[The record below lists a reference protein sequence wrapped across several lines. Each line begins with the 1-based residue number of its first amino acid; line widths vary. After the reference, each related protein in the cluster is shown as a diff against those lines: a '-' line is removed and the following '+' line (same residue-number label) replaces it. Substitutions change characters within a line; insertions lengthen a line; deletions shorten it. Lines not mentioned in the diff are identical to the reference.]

1 MPFDSG
7 SFRTVFCFTML
18 HHVPSTGMQDCVIA
32 EAFRVLAPGGTFVGT
47 DSRASWLMK
56 LFHWFDTMVIVDP
69 RTFPGR
75 LQDAGFS
82 QAQIGLADGAFCFR
96 AARP

>member
-1 MPFDSG
+1 MPFECG

-18 HHVPSTGMQDCVIA
+18 HHLPSTEMQDRVIA

-47 DSRASWLMK
+47 DSRAGLRVK

-69 RTFPGR
+69 RTFPRR
-75 LQDAGFS
+75 LKEAGFS
-82 QAQIGLADGAFCFR
+82 DAQMEITAGAFRFR
-96 AARP
+96 AVRP